1 MARNRPEAG
10 APPVSLSTITV
21 AWNSGE
27 TLRPFLRALER
38 ARAEAPFP
46 IEVIIVDN
54 ASADGTA
61 DRIASEAPWVRLIRN
76 DANLGFA
83 EACNQGLAAAGSEML
98 LLLNPDCIANARA
111 LEGMVKFL
119 EGHERVG
126 ATGCLLMHDDGLP
139 QRSAH
144 DEPSPRAFLFSN
156 SLVSPMLEIPGKLRH
171 RVLPPSR
178 KPRRCAWL
186 MGSALMVR
194 RGVFEKVG
202 GLEASYFM
210 YCEDTDWCRR
220 IREAG
225 WQVVHLPGVA
235 MTHSHKG
242 SARRAAE
249 FTFRRLFRSL
259 LLYAN
264 RHMTP
269 RERDRYCRALVLD
282 LKLRQPLY
290 RLLGLLRPGRQGD
303 YAARIESCRRLIK
316 IVESRNPDLFEDPPP
331 GRAKARS

>member
-10 APPVSLSTITV
+10 APVLLSTITV

-27 TLRPFLRALER
+27 TLRPFLEALER
-38 ARAEAPFP
+38 ARNEAPFP
-46 IEVIIVDN
+46 IEVIVVDN

-61 DRIASEAPWVRLIRN
+61 DRIARDAPWVRLIRN
-76 DANLGFA
+76 EANLGFA
-83 EACNQGLAAAGSEML
+83 EACNQGLAAAEGEML
-98 LLLNPDCIANARA
+98 LLLNPDCIANAKA
-111 LEGMVKFL
+111 LAAMVRYL
-119 EGHERVG
+119 EGHARVG

-144 DEPSPRAFLFSN
+144 DEPSPWAFLFSN
-156 SLVSPMLEIPGKLRH
+156 SLLSPLLEIPGKLRH
-171 RVLPPSR
+171 RVFPPSK

-186 MGSALMVR
+186 MGSVLMVR
-194 RGVFEKVG
+194 REVFAKVG

-225 WQVVHLPGVA
+225 WHIVHLPGVA

-264 RHMTP
+264 RHMSAAQ
-269 RERDRYCRALVLD
+269 RDRYCRALTLD

-290 RLLGLLRPGRQGD
+290 RLLGLLRPARSAD
-303 YAARIESCRRLIK
+303 YRARIESCRRLVK
-316 IVESRNPDLFEDPPP
+316 IVAARDPDLYDDPPP
-331 GRAKARS
+331 GRAAGRA